1 MSINNPPI
9 TFLFQKS
16 DVPMLWITFSF
27 AHSPLF
33 FPCVW
38 TTHFIFYTQRCGKTV
53 PLFYTIPKKWKFRSF
68 DANHIFFIRR
78 KSTAHKSYTQG
89 YQQLVDNFLERD
101 VEIVE

>member
-1 MSINNPPI
+1 
-9 TFLFQKS
+9 
-16 DVPMLWITFSF
+16 MLWITHWF

-38 TTHFIFYTQRCGKTV
+38 TTHFAFYTQRCGKTV
-53 PLFYTIPKKWKFRSF
+53 PMFCTIPKKWKFRSF

-89 YQQLVDNFLERD
+89 YQQLVDNFLKQG